1 MAAFQ
6 ALGPFISTFADPA
19 ITALLHNDNGEIVIA
34 DADLL
39 AQRLVILSPFQEYI
53 CTYPGLKF
61 EIIIIVSPFSN

>member
-39 AQRLVILSPFQEYI
+39 AQRLVILFQNSVL
-53 CTYPGLKF
+53 TYPDL
-61 EIIIIVSPFSN
+61 